1 VAAEV
6 DVLRYR
12 LSVLTGAALLDGLVV
27 ALARKYKAEAGKA
40 ASGSRCRDDQVTME
54 VWQEHVRRAIC
65 DIRGVDLDIQDL
77 LDVSEVFALLP
88 VFGMSITLMDSL
100 PLGRS

>member
-1 VAAEV
+1 V

-12 LSVLTGAALLDGLVV
+12 MSVLTGAALLDGLVV

-40 ASGSRCRDDQVTME
+40 ISGSRHRNDQVTME
-54 VWQEHVRRAIC
+54 VWQEHVCRAIC

-77 LDVSEVFALLP
+77 LDVSEVLASPSLSWT
-88 VFGMSITLMDSL
+88 SIVLTGSL
-100 PLGRS
+100 